1 MPHCKKCQKVGLF
14 LNQKSLFILI
24 EMPGC
29 SEFHFS
35 NWSFGGSSCPLAIFN
50 SFVKKFLR
58 KFFSGGEN
66 PIFMNEFVE
75 ERFYL

>member
-1 MPHCKKCQKVGLF
+1 MPHCKKCQKIGLF

-24 EMPGC
+24 EMPGR

-50 SFVKKFLR
+50 SFVTF
-58 KFFSGGEN
+58 FEESFSGGEN
-66 PIFMNEFVE
+66 PTFMNEFVE
-75 ERFYL
+75 ESFYL